1 MNHFAYPA
9 TLVPDI
15 LDGGFVVTFVDL
27 PEAITQGDDL
37 ADALHQAADCL
48 EESIAGRISDN
59 ELIPQPS
66 PASQAHYLVHLPAQ
80 TAVKATLYN
89 AMRQSAMSQTE
100 LAKRLNSDEKE
111 IHSLLDPYYVSPLSR
126 LEEALHIIGY
136 QLVVDC
142 VPNAV

>member
-9 TLVPDI
+9 RLVPDRQ
-15 LDGGFVVTFVDL
+15 DGGFVVTFVDL

-66 PASQAHYLVHLPAQ
+66 PVSQAHYLVHLPAQ

-89 AMRQSAMSQTE
+89 YLTQRRFGQ
-100 LAKRLNSDEKE
+100 R
-111 IHSLLDPYYVSPLSR
+111 
-126 LEEALHIIGY
+126 
-136 QLVVDC
+136 C
-142 VPNAV
+142 